1 MVDHY
6 DVAVVGLGGMGAAIA
21 CHLARRG
28 SSVVGLDRHSP
39 PHVYG
44 SSHGR
49 SRIIRKAYFE
59 DPGYVPL
66 LERAYAAWSDLE
78 ADAGTRLLTI
88 TGGLF
93 IGHENDEVVIG
104 SIRSAEAH
112 GLEHERLDADQ
123 VRERFPAFRP
133 ADDEIA
139 VYETDAG
146 IVFPEAGQRAHL
158 RIADAAG
165 ATLRTE
171 TVVNSWTVAEDR
183 IRVEVDQGP
192 PLSVDRLVLA
202 PGPWAPRL
210 LQLDLS
216 LVAERQC
223 MLWFHRGTDD
233 AALQSPDFPIFM
245 WGRGDGPAI
254 YGAPGLRGEGPKVAF
269 HHGGDTGELDELDP
283 EVRPEDESE
292 LRAVLRER
300 LPALDVAPSE
310 ATVCRYTNTPDGHFV
325 VGPHPD
331 APNVVIAAG
340 FSGHGYKFC
349 PVIGEAVADLVIDG
363 TTDLDLSLF
372 DPARFS
378 GSAAG

>member
-1 MVDHY
+1 MDRY
-6 DVAVVGLGGMGAAIA
+6 DVAVVGLGGIGAAIA

-28 SSVVGLDRHSP
+28 RSVVGLDRHSP
-39 PHVYG
+39 PHVHG

-59 DPGYVPL
+59 GTSYVPL

-93 IGHENDEVVIG
+93 IGREDDDVVTG
-104 SIRSAEAH
+104 TLRSAEAH
-112 GLEHERLDADQ
+112 DLEHERLDAAE
-123 VRERFPAFRP
+123 VRQRFPALRL
-133 ADDEIA
+133 AEDEVA
-139 VYETDAG
+139 VYEADAG
-146 IVFPEAGQRAHL
+146 IVFPEAAQRAHL
-158 RIADAAG
+158 RVADASG
-165 ATLRTE
+165 ARLR
-171 TVVNSWTVAEDR
+171 VGMAVNSWTAEDES
-183 IRVEVDQGP
+183 IRLDVDQGP
-192 PLSVDRLVLA
+192 PLFVDRLVLA
-202 PGPWAPRL
+202 PGPWAAGL
-210 LQLDLS
+210 LQLD
-216 LVAERQC
+216 VPFVVERQC
-223 MLWFHRGTDD
+223 MFWFQRGTDD
-233 AALQSPDFPIFM
+233 PQLQPPDLPIFM
-245 WGRGDGPAI
+245 WSRGDGPAI

-269 HHGGDTGELDELDP
+269 HHGGDTGELADLDP
-283 EVRPEDESE
+283 EVRSEDESE

-310 ATVCRYTNTPDGHFV
+310 AMVCRYTNTPDGHFV

-331 APNVVIAAG
+331 APNVMIAAG

-349 PVIGEAVADLVIDG
+349 PVIGEAVAALVIDG

-378 GSAAG
+378 GSEAG